1 MVLLGGSGTGKTTL
15 AKALLGAYR
24 GFVLA
29 IDPKGT
35 LGGPRGLEGYVIV
48 RSPSGLRRI
57 RRGYDRV
64 IYRPGPVYSDLRS
77 YDDVY
82 RWAYERGKLLVY
94 TDEIYS
100 TMRGT
105 RSPDWQR
112 ACITSGRELG
122 VAMISSTQRPKGID
136 PRLLSESESIAC
148 FKLRKQDDA
157 KYVSEFMGDEVIH
170 PPGHW
175 VGEGKTRKWVPV
187 PYAYW
192 FWREG
197 MDHPRLARL
206 KLEGSNGTG

>member
-15 AKALLGAYR
+15 AKAMLAIWPGT
-24 GFVLA
+24 VLA

-35 LGGPRGLEGYVIV
+35 LGGNRGLPDYVIV
-48 RSPSGLRRI
+48 RSPGALKRL

-64 IYRPGPVYSDLRS
+64 IYRPGPTYTDIHS
-77 YDDVY
+77 YDEVY

-94 TDEIYS
+94 TDELFS

-136 PRLLSESESIAC
+136 PRILTESESIAC
-148 FKLRKQDDA
+148 FKLRRADDA
-157 KYVSEFMGDEVIH
+157 KYVAEFMGDQVLS
-170 PPGHW
+170 PPP
-175 VGEGKTRKWVPV
+175 K
-187 PYAYW
+187 YAYW

-197 MDHPRLARL
+197 MEAPALARL
-206 KLEGSNGTG
+206 ALKEGG

>member
-1 MVLLGGSGTGKTTL
+1 VRIDQFLPRPDQRMVLLGGSGTGKTTL

-35 LGGPRGLEGYVIV
+35 LGGPKGLEGYVIV

-77 YDDVY
+77 YDEVY

-148 FKLRKQDDA
+148 FKLRKLDDA
-157 KYVSEFMGDEVIH
+157 KYVSEFMGDEILK
-170 PPGHW
+170 PPP
-175 VGEGKTRKWVPV
+175 R
-187 PYAYW
+187 YAYW
-192 FWREG
+192 WWREG

-206 KLEGSNGTG
+206 KLEGEGNGSR